1 MPDLDIEKYLK
12 INELMLADEL
22 AMCASYYYTFASLEV
37 EAEDAY
43 EHATMA
49 LEIYEAELSAKFR
62 SDAAL
67 KLAKATQK
75 QVESF
80 YKADEKWQLLKRE
93 QLKLQRNYRLMHKGA
108 SALEMKSRMLMSINR
123 RDLFS
128 RDKGFGNKR
137 GEDD

>member
-1 MPDLDIEKYLK
+1 MMPEPDIDRYLK
-12 INELMLADEL
+12 INELKLEDEL

-37 EAEDAY
+37 EAEDMY
-43 EHATMA
+43 EHATMS
-49 LEIYEAELSAKFR
+49 LEIYEAELSFKYR
-62 SDAAL
+62 TDEAL

-93 QLKLQRNYRLMHKGA
+93 QLKLQRNFRLMHKGA

-123 RDLFS
+123 RDLFKQ
-128 RDKGFGNKR
+128 DKGFGNKHS
-137 GEDD
+137 DD